1 MKKISFSQIF
11 TPEEYDAPL
20 LSSRVKEQILKKT
33 IGQKSVFKRLR
44 MYQGMGVLTLMFVVV
59 LFMYGTLITNKE
71 TLSPSMPED
80 QLIKKDYQESSYNT
94 NDSLWGAISD
104 EMSEQ
109 SFFLQEKQVWL
120 QNNVSVT
127 DSDFSIVPELDVI
140 SAWMKQETIS
150 WWGRLRR
157 EVIELRRKLFPG

>member
-109 SFFLQEKQVWL
+109 SFFLQEKQV
-120 QNNVSVT
+120 
-127 DSDFSIVPELDVI
+127 
-140 SAWMKQETIS
+140 
-150 WWGRLRR
+150 
-157 EVIELRRKLFPG
+157 